1 MINSPNLNNKI
12 KVFHEFDKKKI
23 MNNYFSN
30 ELQSNDVE
38 LENHSEIV

>member
-1 MINSPNLNNKI
+1 MTNSPDQICNKKI
-12 KVFHEFDKKKI
+12 FQEFYKKKI